1 MSSLVFPGIIDAHVH
16 LREPGATHKEDV
28 LSGTVAALAG
38 GVVGVLDMPNN
49 TPPITRAERFAAK
62 QAIFA
67 AKAVAD
73 YGLFAGSDGTH
84 MDDLVAMAP
93 QAVGLK
99 LYLDETFGGLTNRE
113 PRALA
118 QTFEAWPGPGPIAI
132 HAESTSIPGALD
144 LAERYGQ
151 HLHVCHVPH
160 PDDLLVID
168 AARQRGVRVTCEVTP
183 HHLFLAHDAIAR
195 LGAMAQMKPPLLSP
209 RERALFWERLH
220 LVDLIATDHAPHT
233 RLEKVRPN
241 PPPGVPGLETTLPL
255 LLAAVE
261 EGKLTYERFFEL
273 VHLNPLRVYGL
284 VAPAAKVTVDLSRG
298 RYRLPL
304 EGYHTRC
311 GWSPFAEQWGYGA
324 VETVALRGQV
334 IWRRGE
340 LLVAPGYGRPLA
352 RAAEGVLSASEG

>member
-1 MSSLVFPGIIDAHVH
+1 MSALVFPGIIDAHVH
-16 LREPGATHKEDV
+16 LRDPGAIHKEDA

-49 TPPITRAERFAAK
+49 TPPITRAERFIAK

-73 YGLFAGSDGTH
+73 YGLFAGTDGTH
-84 MDDLVAMAP
+84 LDDLVAMAS
-93 QAVGLK
+93 QAAGLK
-99 LYLDETFGGLTNRE
+99 LYLDETFGNLTNRE

-118 QTFEAWPGPGPIAI
+118 ETFEAWPGPGPIAV
-132 HAESTSIPGALD
+132 HAESASIPLALD
-144 LAERYGQ
+144 LAERYGR

-168 AARQRGVRVTCEVTP
+168 DARQGGINVTCEVTP
-183 HHLFLAHDAIAR
+183 HHLFLSHDALTK
-195 LGAMAQMKPPLLSP
+195 LGAMAQMKPPLVSP
-209 RERALFWERLH
+209 RARTLFWERLH

-233 RLEKVRPN
+233 RLEKVLSN

-261 EGKLTYERFFEL
+261 EGRLTYERFFDL
-273 VHLNPLRVYGL
+273 VYTNPLRVYGL
-284 VAPAAKVTVDLSRG
+284 AAPASKVTVDLSRG

-304 EGYHTRC
+304 DGYHTRC
-311 GWSPFAEQWGYGA
+311 GWSPFAEQWGLGE

-334 IWRRGE
+334 IWRRDE
-340 LLVAPGYGRPLA
+340 LLVAPGYGRPLV
-352 RAAEGVLSASEG
+352 RTTE